1 MQLWQALFIGALQG
15 VSELFPVSSL
25 AHTILIPA
33 LLNWGID
40 QEANNFLSFVV
51 ALHLATAIALVIYF
65 WREWREVVLA
75 YVGSVQRRKLVYDE
89 ASKFAWLLVAGT
101 VVVGA
106 FGLVFEKQLR
116 KFFEDPKFSW
126 LVAVFLILNGG
137 VMLYGE
143 YLRKRSGRVGVA
155 TLTPLKTKSAVT
167 SGAIV
172 STETAPGFQTEVTEL
187 AMAANGQLRRVE
199 QLSFVEGGVIGG
211 SQLLALFPGIS
222 RSGVTM
228 MSGLLARLS
237 HEQAARF
244 SFMLATP
251 VIGLA
256 ALLKLPD
263 LFKPEA
269 RDMLGTTALAAVL
282 AGITAYL
289 SIRFLMR
296 YFETKRLSPFGY
308 YCMGFGLFA
317 LAVLQIRG

>member
-33 LLNWGID
+33 LLGWGID

-65 WREWREVVLA
+65 WQDWRAVIKA
-75 YVGSVQRRKLVYDE
+75 YVGSIQRRKLVYDE
-89 ASKFAWLLVAGT
+89 NSKFAWLLVAGT
-101 VVVGA
+101 IVVGA
-106 FGLVFEKQLR
+106 IGLIFEKQLR
-116 KFFEDPKFSW
+116 KFFEDPKLYW

-143 YLRKRSGRVGVA
+143 YLRQRAARLETATDLSKPNKVAARAGGGTMTREAEVGSSVTPQTTRGA
-155 TLTPLKTKSAVT
+155 EGPLKKVEELSFGQG
-167 SGAIV
+167 GAIGA
-172 STETAPGFQTEVTEL
+172 TQT
-187 AMAANGQLRRVE
+187 
-199 QLSFVEGGVIGG
+199 
-211 SQLLALFPGIS
+211 LALFPGIS

-228 MSGLLARLS
+228 VGGLLAGLS
-237 HEQAARF
+237 HAAAARF

-256 ALLKLPD
+256 ALLKVPD
-263 LFKPEA
+263 LFKPAA

-282 AGITAYL
+282 AGVTAYL
-289 SIRFLMR
+289 SVRFLMG

-308 YCMGFGLFA
+308 YCVAFGVLA
-317 LAVLQIRG
+317 LVVFQVRG